1 MNTAKSVLRTLAS
14 LAVVLAATSG
24 VNAQEEDSTMEQ
36 QVFYRTVTVDGLSIF
51 YREAGRKDARPF
63 FCCTVFRPRR
73 GCFSRY

>member
-24 VNAQEEDSTMEQ
+24 VDAQEKDNTMKQ
-36 QVFYRTVTVDGLSIF
+36 QVFYHSVTVNGLSIF
-51 YREAGRKDARPF
+51 YREAGGKTLRPF